1 MLSQRVLLKSRSL
14 ARAARP
20 LLRQA
25 GMALLLLWSTSSPAL
40 DIQYINPFP
49 DGPLAGV
56 ARGLRLSG
64 QVLPGDTAKLIEVFR
79 RKPADAWFGLGR
91 VEVAISGGDQT
102 EALQLAETL
111 AALYPYVV
119 SNADCAGPC
128 AIIWMAGAWRLAPRG
143 RIGLQ
148 KPPATQ
154 PAARAPA
161 AAGDAPPAFD
171 ALAARLRNYFPKQG
185 LPVTLQDRWQSGG
198 EQILWLS
205 EQDLNQTGTWPPYYY
220 EKLHP
225 RCPRLEASDESFHA
239 LRRCAAR
246 LVISQ
251 KAFAFDALLAGV
263 NDPWWNDNKE
273 LFLRA
278 PR

>member
-1 MLSQRVLLKSRSL
+1 MLSQRVLLKSRALVTSTGSL
-14 ARAARP
+14 
-20 LLRQA
+20 LKHV
-25 GMALLLLWSTSSPAL
+25 GMALLLLWSASSHAL
-40 DIQYINPFP
+40 DIQYNNPFP

-64 QVLPGDTAKLIEVFR
+64 QVLPGDAARLVETFR
-79 RKPADAWFGLGR
+79 RKPADAWFALGR
-91 VEVAISGGDQT
+91 VEVAISGGDQG

-111 AALYPYVV
+111 AALYPYMV
-119 SNADCAGPC
+119 STADCAGPC
-128 AIIWMAGAWRLAPRG
+128 AIVWLAGAWRLAPRG

-148 KPPATQ
+148 KPPASQ
-154 PAARAPA
+154 PAPRAL

-171 ALAARLRNYFPKQG
+171 TLTARLSAYYPRQG
-185 LPVTLQDRWQSGG
+185 LPMTLQQRWESGG

-205 EQDLNQTGTWPPYYY
+205 ERDLNLTGTWPPYYFD
-220 EKLHP
+220 KLHP
-225 RCPRLEASDESFHA
+225 KCPRLEATDESFHA

-251 KAFAFDALLAGV
+251 KAFALEALLAGV
-263 NDPWWNDNKE
+263 NDAWWNDNKE

>member
-1 MLSQRVLLKSRSL
+1 MPSPRVLLKSR
-14 ARAARP
+14 A
-20 LLRQA
+20 LLRRAA
-25 GMALLLLWSTSSPAL
+25 GMALWLLWSASSHAL
-40 DIQYINPFP
+40 DVQYSNPFP

-64 QVLPGDTAKLIEVFR
+64 QVLPGDAARLVEVFR
-79 RKPADAWFGLGR
+79 RKPADAWFALGR
-91 VEVAISGGDQT
+91 VEVAISGGDQG

-119 SNADCAGPC
+119 STADCAGPC
-128 AIIWMAGAWRLAPRG
+128 AIVWLAGAWRLAPRG

-148 KPPATQ
+148 KPPASQ
-154 PAARAPA
+154 PAIRTPA
-161 AAGDAPPAFD
+161 ASDAPPAFD
-171 ALAARLRNYFPKQG
+171 TLAARLAAYYPRQG
-185 LPVTLQDRWQSGG
+185 LPLALQQRWESGG

-205 EQDLNQTGTWPPYYY
+205 ESDLNLTGTWPPYYFD
-220 EKLHP
+220 KLHSK
-225 RCPRLEASDESFHA
+225 CPRLAATDESFHA

-251 KAFAFDALLAGV
+251 KAFALDALLAGV